1 MSIEYLIKEI
11 ENLKEE
17 IEEIK
22 KTLGLILLTL
32 DNHNS
37 IFGIINEIFQKYE
50 IALDNLFTKA
60 EELEQKVF
68 DLQNK

>member
-1 MSIEYLIKEI
+1 MNVEYFIKEI

-32 DNHNS
+32 ENHNS
-37 IFGIINEIFQKYE
+37 IFGIINDIFQKYE
-50 IALDNLFTKA
+50 IALANLLSKA

>member
-1 MSIEYLIKEI
+1 MNVEYLIKEI
-11 ENLKEE
+11 QNLKNE

-37 IFGIINEIFQKYE
+37 IFGIINGIFQQYE
-50 IALDNLFTKA
+50 LTLANLLEKT

-68 DLQNK
+68 DLQNR